1 MPDLLLSFEVAVGI
15 VLGLALGFLAFVF
28 LRRRTIAR
36 GRVLTMCG
44 LRRPATTWRMGL
56 MRYGTGQLEWYSLG
70 GLTIRPKYRWE
81 QRVLELGAP
90 APVSVG
96 QGLDVLTDPVAVTCR
111 HQGDSFQ
118 LALSEA
124 AYTALRSW
132 LEAAPPGAA
141 STVT

>member
-1 MPDLLLSFEVAVGI
+1 MPDLLVSVELAVGI
-15 VLGLALGFLAFVF
+15 LLGLGLAFLALVF
-28 LRRRTIAR
+28 LRRRMIAR

-44 LRRPATTWRMGL
+44 LRRTSSSWRMGL
-56 MRYGTGQLEWYSLG
+56 VRYGVGQLEWFSLD

-81 QRVLELGAP
+81 QRVLELSPP
-90 APVSVG
+90 ARVSLG
-96 QGLDVLTDPVAVTCR
+96 NGLDVLTDPVAVTCR
-111 HQGDSFQ
+111 HQGDRFQ

-132 LEAAPPGAA
+132 LEAAPPGAT